1 VLASLGVVIM
11 SKVND
16 VQALLDDTE
25 KLVGLLS
32 DDPNVNVMWACSALF
47 DKWHYEVFP
56 LLEAKR
62 KSRYQVLA
70 KLLVRNGY
78 ANATEEL
85 VRGYF
90 SRIRKKRGIEDEDD
104 ISKPPVS
111 VGKQARQ
118 AGIGV
123 TSPIQNPSPVM
134 REQVTA
140 TAPIVVSTITPV
152 RPVPSQEEQTAGT
165 PPMGVVGSLALREDG
180 YPVDFPPEWW
190 GAQRDRLMA
199 EKSVGFN
206 KAPWS
211 NDDEGIYRLLDEMLE
226 EGNVSKDSYAVTE
239 NYLAK
244 KKPVYGKVWKLLT
257 VKHGPG
263 R

>member
-1 VLASLGVVIM
+1 M
-11 SKVND
+11 NKD

-90 SRIRKKRGIEDEDD
+90 SRIRKKRGIADEDD

-134 REQVTA
+134 REQVSA

-152 RPVPSQEEQTAGT
+152 RPVPSQVVQEKAVI
-165 PPMGVVGSLALREDG
+165 PPVVGELPATSEDG
-180 YPVDFPPEWW
+180 FLVGYSGEWW
-190 GAQRDRLMA
+190 GAQRDRLNA
-199 EKSVGFN
+199 ERDLGF
-206 KAPWS
+206 KTVAWS
-211 NDDEGIYRLLDEMLE
+211 ADDDVVYRLLNQMLDD
-226 EGNVSKDSYAVTE
+226 GVIAKNSYNTME
-239 NYLAK
+239 SYLAHK
-244 KKPVYGKVWKLLT
+244 MPVYGKIFKLIHT
-257 VKHGPG
+257 KYIS
-263 R
+263 RK